1 MSCSYWTADSTL
13 ITADSTLVTVDS
25 GPVPSAQTRFVHSG
39 GTRTLSHARMPPLT
53 RYYAHAS
60 EPTSGLAFVRG
71 DGLAMPGALSITT
84 TVTASE
90 LRNAYALAYAIAEE
104 ATTATSV
111 CLHWGEFL
119 VDGVLGYSMRPDGAS
134 VLLTLE
140 FAPTSA
146 SRVTA

>member
-1 MSCSYWTADSTL
+1 MTFT
-13 ITADSTLVTVDS
+13 
-25 GPVPSAQTRFVHSG
+25 HSG
-39 GTRTLSHARMPPLT
+39 GIRALSHASMPPLT

-71 DGLAMPGALSITT
+71 DGLPNPGPLSITA
-84 TVTASE
+84 TVTAATGS
-90 LRNAYALAYAIAEE
+90 LRDSYALAYAIADE

-111 CLHWGEFL
+111 TLHWGEYL
-119 VDGVLGYSMRPDGAS
+119 VDGVLGYGMRPDGIA

-146 SRVTA
+146 ARVTA

>member
-1 MSCSYWTADSTL
+1 MSYWTADTTAV
-13 ITADSTLVTVDS
+13 TADSTLVTADS
-25 GPVPSAQTRFVHSG
+25 GPITGAGMRFVHSG
-39 GTRTLSHARMPPLT
+39 GTRTLTHASMPPLT

-84 TVTASE
+84 TVTATTGT
-90 LRNAYALAYAIAEE
+90 LRDSYTLAYAIAEE

-111 CLHWGEFL
+111 CLHWGQFL
-119 VDGVLGYSMRPDGAS
+119 VDGVLGYGMRPDGTT

>member
-1 MSCSYWTADSTL
+1 MSCTYWTADSA
-13 ITADSTLVTVDS
+13 IVTADSAIFSADS
-25 GPVPSAQTRFVHSG
+25 GPITGAQTRFVHSG
-39 GTRTLSHARMPPLT
+39 GTRTLTHASMPPLT

-71 DGLAMPGALSITT
+71 DGLPNPGPLSVTA

-90 LRNAYALAYAIAEE
+90 LRDAYALAYAIADE

-119 VDGVLGYSMRPDGAS
+119 VDGVLGYSMRPDGIS

-140 FAPTSA
+140 FAPTSN